1 MKYFMEKKMKK
12 KNKLTKREQK
22 FLQLM
27 EIAGNVVIKED
38 LKLLKELAKY

>member
-1 MKYFMEKKMKK
+1 MKK

>member
-1 MKYFMEKKMKK
+1 MEKKMKK
-12 KNKLTKREQK
+12 KSKLTKKEQK

-27 EIAGNVVIKED
+27 KIAGNVVVEED